1 MIALT
6 YKLIRH
12 KPEVRDL
19 HFLIFSLAAPFGLF
33 LSPIK
38 WSWYFA
44 ILVPIVII
52 NFVLLNR
59 YHSIL
64 FSRNNITMVDLLFFI
79 ISFMILIHVP
89 RRSNDA

>member
-1 MIALT
+1 
-6 YKLIRH
+6 
-12 KPEVRDL
+12 
-19 HFLIFSLAAPFGLF
+19 
-33 LSPIK
+33 
-38 WSWYFA
+38 
-44 ILVPIVII
+44 VPIVII